1 MSLKKIILFWYNI
14 KMFEITIDN
23 YHKCD
28 LETIIDPNNRQDFWI
43 NRRDLEIE
51 TKRNWK
57 VIFNKCKDSSK
68 QKYGK
73 ELTPNIIFQP
83 NEIFERNNLFEK
95 IIKSCKRTNLEDICD
110 EQELVS
116 ISGEIFK
123 EENFFTQLDVENKQ
137 LKEENEKLR
146 KKENEKLRKENEQSR
161 KDNVIKDAEI
171 KESIEKPK
179 DINSLEEDENTTDS
193 YPNLSDKN
201 KFEKLLAII
210 DSNTFSYK
218 NKIGVL
224 RYIDIK
230 DLVNNIKNNTIS
242 EISAKK
248 RLNTLN
254 ETKNAEIIKHKRRTS
269 GQNYQIYSTIYQIQ
283 F

>member
-1 MSLKKIILFWYNI
+1 
-14 KMFEITIDN
+14 MFEITTDN

-51 TKRNWK
+51 TKRNWQ

-68 QKYGK
+68 QKYRK

-95 IIKSCKRTNLEDICD
+95 IIKSCKPTNLEDICD

-116 ISGEIFK
+116 ISEEIFK

-146 KKENEKLRKENEQSR
+146 KEENEKLRKENEQSR
-161 KDNVIKDAEI
+161 EDNVIKDAEI

-179 DINSLEEDENTTDS
+179 DIKSLEEDENTTDS

-230 DLVNNIKNNTIS
+230 DSVNNIKNNTIS

-269 GQNYQIYSTIYQIQ
+269 GQNY
-283 F
+283 

>member
-14 KMFEITIDN
+14 KMFEITTDN

-51 TKRNWK
+51 TKRNWQ

-68 QKYGK
+68 QKYRK

>member
-1 MSLKKIILFWYNI
+1 
-14 KMFEITIDN
+14 MFEITIDN

-43 NRRDLEIE
+43 NGRDLEIE